1 MDGVYHTGH
10 IPVITKIFS
19 IMQLYQL
26 FKLEQNSMMVARN
39 CWYVVL
45 EVLPKGKGN
54 CIYLPIS
61 HTCVKAATQTF
72 NCIIFGGNNNQ

>member
-1 MDGVYHTGH
+1 
-10 IPVITKIFS
+10 
-19 IMQLYQL
+19 MQLYQL

-72 NCIIFGGNNNQ
+72 SEF